1 MRCVSLTIAF
11 LTASITMST
20 ARADEVDD
28 ALQKVR
34 AALKRYDTENALKAA
49 EAALKLAPK
58 NAAAWYLNGEALGQA
73 RRHDEAI
80 KSFDKAYELD
90 NKLMAAINQRG
101 GEKFKKGDIKGSLE
115 DFEAYIKFRPEAYD
129 DHWRYGISLYYAGK
143 FEEGAKQFKAGE
155 KAFGSDAENAF
166 FHYICNARKEG
177 FEKARK
183 NILKIGTD
191 TRVPMMKIYDMIQG
205 KAKPDE
211 VVETAE
217 KAKLNKEDKNEAL
230 FYAHL
235 YVGLNYEAEG
245 NAGKCEEHLKIA
257 VEKHKIGHYMWD
269 VGNVHLQL
277 MKKK

>member
-1 MRCVSLTIAF
+1 MRSIAISLALLGFNMT
-11 LTASITMST
+11 TAN
-20 ARADEVDD
+20 ADEVDE

-34 AALKRYDTENALKAA
+34 AALKQYKTDEALKAA
-49 EAALKLAPK
+49 EAALKLAPN
-58 NAAAWYLNGEALGQA
+58 NAIAWYLNGEALGQA
-73 RRHDEAI
+73 RKHDEAI

-90 NKLMAAINQRG
+90 NKLMVAINQRG

-115 DFEAYIKFRPEAYD
+115 DFEAFIKAKPEAYD

-143 FEEGAKQFKAGE
+143 FADGAKQFKAGE

-166 FHYICNARKEG
+166 FHYICNARKDG
-177 FEKARK
+177 FENARK
-183 NILKIGTD
+183 SILKIGTD

-217 KAKLNKEDKNEAL
+217 KAKLDKDDKNEAL

-245 NAGKCEEHLKIA
+245 NAKKCEEHLKIA